1 MIRKFS
7 TLKVLWNFF
16 CLVAHKDPPRLL
28 CSLSTSRSSHD
39 LFWPLQQ
46 CFAIFPTIQKALVM
60 LKVALFSCSD
70 FSRMKGYT
78 FFLRSIKGIHKLE
91 WISLKGI
98 FIRITMKQTALLLDK
113 VTQSKMFFKFQ
124 LHLSQCRRL

>member
-1 MIRKFS
+1 MKES
-7 TLKVLWNFF
+7 QLKDTLRNDKKILDFESAMEFF
-16 CLVAHKDPPRLL
+16 CLIAHKDPPRLL

-91 WISLKGI
+91 
-98 FIRITMKQTALLLDK
+98 
-113 VTQSKMFFKFQ
+113 
-124 LHLSQCRRL
+124 